1 LSAWAT
7 YPLILKEGDK
17 LLNDNFEQEVLQ
29 RLSII
34 ETEVKSYNDNK
45 KQIYENQRNIL
56 LIQNSLDNIKN
67 TNNKLVGAVIT
78 IICALTVYILKYI
91 LKI

>member
-1 LSAWAT
+1 M
-7 YPLILKEGDK
+7 
-17 LLNDNFEQEVLQ
+17 NDNFEQEVLQ